1 MANATVS
8 KVTKVEKLSA
18 IIDIL
23 KENEIDVI
31 SIKGEDVS
39 AIDTL
44 QHEINLNKSKA
55 EKSKSKKAVDNSDWE
70 TKIVEALEGG
80 KVELV
85 LSMIHQALDVCPVP
99 PDDRGADADGDDP
112 QRRLL
117 ETRDDD
123 QTRQRDRG
131 GNRAERGR
139 EENCDNAYGKH

>member
-18 IIDIL
+18 IIDAL

-80 KVELV
+80 KVVTPTEL
-85 LSMIHQALDVCPVP
+85 MALIEAPNTQKVSAVVKGMGS
-99 PDDRGADADGDDP
+99 RII
-112 QRRLL
+112 
-117 ETRDDD
+117 T
-123 QTRQRDRG
+123 TKK
-131 GNRAERGR
+131 
-139 EENCDNAYGKH
+139 GKKTTYELA

>member
-18 IIDIL
+18 IIDVL

-80 KVELV
+80 KVVTPTEL
-85 LSMIHQALDVCPVP
+85 MALVEAPNTQKVSAVVKGMGS
-99 PDDRGADADGDDP
+99 RII
-112 QRRLL
+112 
-117 ETRDDD
+117 T
-123 QTRQRDRG
+123 TKK
-131 GNRAERGR
+131 
-139 EENCDNAYGKH
+139 GKKTTYELA